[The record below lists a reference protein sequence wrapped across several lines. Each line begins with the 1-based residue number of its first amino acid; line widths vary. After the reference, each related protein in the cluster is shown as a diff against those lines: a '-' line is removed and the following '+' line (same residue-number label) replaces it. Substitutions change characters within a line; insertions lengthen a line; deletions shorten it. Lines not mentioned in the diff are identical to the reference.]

1 MNDDPFPGA
10 ALDISSGLG
19 NPNWEARPMKI
30 AKIIAVT
37 VIAAG
42 IVGASAGDSRADHQ
56 TLLGGLLGGAAGAG
70 IGAAFGGGKGAAIGG
85 VSGLLLGALAGNTIG
100 REKRYSRPPAQGYY
114 APPPAGYSAY
124 QQPTYAPAYGGA
136 TAYTPPVAVPA
147 PPPAFGGNYCR
158 DFNQKIIIDGVEK
171 NAYGKACLQPD
182 GSWRM
187 GEGGIPMRTAAGTVS
202 FPITK
207 IQPRRQPAIYLT
219 VKNANVRAGPSTSTT
234 RITTLPMGTSV
245 TVLEKA
251 EGGDWYRVARGGAA
265 LGYIYGPLI
274 RPQ

>member
-1 MNDDPFPGA
+1 
-10 ALDISSGLG
+10 
-19 NPNWEARPMKI
+19 MKI
-30 AKIIAVT
+30 AKIVAVT
-37 VIAAG
+37 VMAAG
-42 IVGASAGDSRADHQ
+42 LVGASVSDSRADHQ
-56 TLLGGLLGGAAGAG
+56 TLLGSLLGGAAGAG

-85 VSGLLLGALAGNTIG
+85 VSGLLLGALAGNTLG
-100 REKRYSRPPAQGYY
+100 REKRYSPPPTQGYY
-114 APPPAGYSAY
+114 APPPAGYTAY
-124 QQPTYAPAYGGA
+124 QQPAYRAATTYV
-136 TAYTPPVAVPA
+136 PPPA
-147 PPPAFGGNYCR
+147 PPVVVAPPPPAYSANYCR

-202 FPITK
+202 LPKTN
-207 IQPRRQPAIYLT
+207 IQPRWQPAIYLT
-219 VKNANVRAGPSTSTT
+219 VKNANVRAGPSTSTA